1 LSPLIGIAQYRQG
14 ALRPYRY
21 NDIVSYLPPKFNP
34 QFTGIYKKCTQ
45 RKFPASPPDLLTPHP
60 RQVIIGEIHKVRG
73 ISLKENMK
81 KVLVILLMLAVIV
94 YTVLNYRSGRI
105 DRTYMAVCLVLLG
118 LPMVNMIRLMIQD
131 WKEK

>member
-1 LSPLIGIAQYRQG
+1 M
-14 ALRPYRY
+14 
-21 NDIVSYLPPKFNP
+21 
-34 QFTGIYKKCTQ
+34 
-45 RKFPASPPDLLTPHP
+45 
-60 RQVIIGEIHKVRG
+60 
-73 ISLKENMK
+73 KENMR